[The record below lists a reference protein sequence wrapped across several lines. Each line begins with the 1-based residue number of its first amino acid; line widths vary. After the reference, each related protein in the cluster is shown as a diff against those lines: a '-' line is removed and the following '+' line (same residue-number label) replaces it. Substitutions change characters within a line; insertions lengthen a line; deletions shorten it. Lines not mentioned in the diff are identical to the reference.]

1 MIGKAGGNGK
11 EEREA
16 CVGECEGMGMVGS
29 VFGLR

>member
-1 MIGKAGGNGK
+1 MIEKARGNGK

-16 CVGECEGMGMVGS
+16 GVGECERMGMVGS